1 MRSTLVSLVAV
12 ALAVLVAVGIDA
24 PGSADG
30 RSPQR
35 QGRPLEGK
43 VVYIDPGHQ
52 LGNATH
58 PAQISQPVDAG
69 GFMKPC
75 NTTGTSTSSGYPEAT
90 FAWQVALRVRHI
102 LRRKGAVVRLTR
114 HTNSLDDWGPCVDA
128 RGRAGNPGRP
138 GPTADAKLSIH
149 GDGTYAAG
157 AHGFHVIRPGHLRGY
172 TNDIFDSSR
181 ALARRLRNKLVAR
194 GLAVSTYAGHHGI
207 DVRTDLGTLNLS
219 DVPTVMAELGN
230 MRNAGDARRMKSAHG
245 RRHFAR
251 ALVAGISAFLLRPT
265 S

>member
-1 MRSTLVSLVAV
+1 VRSAIVTLVAV
-12 ALAVLVAVGIDA
+12 ALVLAMVGVAA
-24 PGSADG
+24 PGRAGD
-30 RSPQR
+30 SPR
-35 QGRPLEGK
+35 ERRPLEGK

-58 PAQISQPVDAG
+58 PAQVSQPVDAG
-69 GFMKPC
+69 GFTKPC
-75 NTTGTSTSSGYPEAT
+75 NTTGTSTNSGYPEAT
-90 FAWQVALRVRHI
+90 FAWQVALRVRRI
-102 LRRKGAVVRLTR
+102 LRHQGAVVRLTR

-181 ALARRLRNKLVAR
+181 ALARRVRNKLVAR
-194 GLAVSTYAGHHGI
+194 GFAVSTYAGRHGI

-245 RRHFAR
+245 RHKYAR
-251 ALVAGISAFLLRPT
+251 ALVAGITAFLLRPAA
-265 S
+265 